1 MHGRLARAVVGAVLV
16 ALLALLSAS
25 SSQAVTLPAGF
36 AEETVVTGLTQPTAV
51 RFSSDGR
58 VFVAEKSGLIKEFDS
73 LSDTTPRVYADLRQK
88 VHDFWDRGLLG
99 IALDPSFPTRSVIY
113 ALYTYDAPIGGTAP
127 VYNDACADPT
137 GAGCKVSG
145 RLSRILAD
153 GSEQV
158 MIEDWCQQY
167 PSHSIGSLAFGPDG
181 QLYASGGD
189 GASFNWVDYGQGGGL
204 ANRCADPLNEGGAL
218 RSQDMRTT
226 SDLTADPVTLDGT
239 VIRID
244 PNTGA
249 GSAGNPFASSSDANA
264 RRIVAYGLR
273 NPFRINFRPGTR
285 ELWAGDVGWNEWE
298 EINTLADASDAVA
311 ENFGWPCYE
320 GTPRQPGYDNQNL
333 PICETL
339 YGQSNAVTAPFYAYR
354 HSSQVIPGESCPIGG
369 SSIAGLSFA
378 FYGGGPYPAEYDG
391 ALFFADYTRRCI
403 WTMERGGTTRP
414 SPSNIKGFVGGAAN
428 PVELQI
434 GPDGNLYYVDI
445 GGGTIRRIKYTA
457 GANQPPVAVATA
469 NPTSGDIGMTVSFDG
484 SGSSD
489 PNGDP
494 LTYAWDLDGDGGFDD
509 STAAK
514 PTWTYNAAGSYRV
527 SLRVSDGR
535 GGTATDA
542 ITIGVGRP
550 KVTISTPTTD
560 LRWAVGETVSFSGSA
575 TDNQGVAIPAANL
588 TWRLVLKHGACPR
601 LPRAL
606 PADLQRHGER
616 QLHDARPRLSL
627 RARAQ
632 PDSDRLKRAGQH
644 GERPAAAAHHD
655 ADIPDQPDR
664 ADAHLQRRQRDRA
677 VHPHGDRRI
686 DQLRQR
692 PLAAEPARQAVLQIL
707 DRRRN
712 DSNAHDRRA
721 REPRHLHG
729 DVQQALTAA
738 PPSRRHTRPLNRSRR
753 LGPAAAQ
760 RPRSPE
766 ESQSLRI
773 EAADCGRLC
782 FRLETA
788 AQRAGFRWSGG
799 LPRWRS
805 NGPLRGFDPGG
816 GLSRPGARRSKR
828 RSVVPAALSRSPPPC
843 GAGSHRRELNRSFS
857 LQDRT
862 EVVLPENPA
871 NIPIDISVRRT
882 HSGAV
887 HRGA

>member
-1 MHGRLARAVVGAVLV
+1 MHGRLARAVVWAVLV

-25 SSQAVTLPAGF
+25 SSQAATLPAGF

-51 RFSSDGR
+51 RFSSDDR

-127 VYNDACADPT
+127 VYNDTCADST

-145 RLSRILAD
+145 RLSRILPD

-339 YGQSNAVTAPFYAYR
+339 YGQSNAVTAPFYTYR

-391 ALFFADYTRRCI
+391 ALFFSDYTRRCI

-514 PTWTYNAAGSYRV
+514 PPWTYTTAGSYRV

-588 TWRLVLKHGACPR
+588 TWRLVLKHGVCPAGCHEHFLQTYSGTASGSFMTPDHDYPSELELSLTATDSR
-601 LPRAL
+601 GLANTASVPLLPRTTMLTFQTNPSGLTLTFKGA
-606 PADLQRHGER
+606 
-616 QLHDARPRLSL
+616 
-627 RARAQ
+627 
-632 PDSDRLKRAGQH
+632 
-644 GERPAAAAHHD
+644 
-655 ADIPDQPDR
+655 
-664 ADAHLQRRQRDRA
+664 
-677 VHPHGDRRI
+677 
-686 DQLRQR
+686 
-692 PLAAEPARQAVLQIL
+692 
-707 DRRRN
+707 
-712 DSNAHDRRA
+712 NA
-721 REPRHLHG
+721 
-729 DVQQALTAA
+729 TAPFTRTAIVGSTNSVSA
-738 PPSRRHTRPLNRSRR
+738 P
-753 LGPAAAQ
+753 
-760 RPRSPE
+760 SP
-766 ESQSLRI
+766 Q
-773 EAADCGRLC
+773 
-782 FRLETA
+782 
-788 AQRAGFRWSGG
+788 
-799 LPRWRS
+799 
-805 NGPLRGFDPGG
+805 NLRGKQHF
-816 GLSRPGARRSKR
+816 RSWTDDVTTATR
-828 RSVVPAALSRSPPPC
+828 VIIAP
-843 GAGSHRRELNRSFS
+843 
-857 LQDRT
+857 T
-862 EVVLPENPA
+862 NPA
-871 NIPIDISVRRT
+871 SYTATFTKR
-882 HSGAV
+882 
-887 HRGA
+887 

>member
-1 MHGRLARAVVGAVLV
+1 MYRRLARAVVGV
-16 ALLALLSAS
+16 LLALLSAS
-25 SSQAVTLPAGF
+25 SAQAATLPAGF
-36 AEETVVTGLTQPTAV
+36 AEETVVSGLTQPTAV

-58 VFVAEKSGLIKEFDS
+58 VFVAEKRGLIKELDS
-73 LSDTTPRVYADLRQK
+73 LSDTTPRVYADLRQN
-88 VHDFWDRGLLG
+88 VHDFWDRGLLS

-145 RLSRILAD
+145 RLSRILPD

-204 ANRCADPLNEGGAL
+204 VNRCADPPNEGGAL

-249 GSAGNPFASSSDANA
+249 GLAGNPFAGSSDANA

-273 NPFRINFRPGTR
+273 NPFRIGFRPGTP

-298 EINTLADASDAVA
+298 EINTLADAGDAVA

-320 GTPRQPGYDNQNL
+320 GTARQPGYDNQNL

-339 YGQSNAVTAPFYAYR
+339 YGQNNAVTAPFYTYR
-354 HSSQVIPGESCPIGG
+354 HSDHVIPGESCPIGG
-369 SSIAGLSFA
+369 SAIAGPSFA

-403 WTMERGGTTRP
+403 WAMERGGTTRP
-414 SPSNIKGFVGGAAN
+414 SPSNIKGFVGGAAS

-469 NPTSGDIGMTVSFDG
+469 TPTSGDIGMTVHFDG

-494 LTYAWDLDGDGGFDD
+494 LSYEWDLDADGAFDD
-509 STAAK
+509 STADR
-514 PTWTYNAAGSYRV
+514 PSWTYNAAGNFRV

-550 KVTISTPTTD
+550 NVTISNPTTA
-560 LRWAVGETVSFSGSA
+560 LRWAVGDTVSFSGSA
-575 TDNQGVAIPAANL
+575 TDNQGAAIPASSL
-588 TWRLVLKHGACPR
+588 TWSLVLKHGACPDCHDHGLQDFEGVASGSFQAPDHAYPSHLELSLTATDSNGLAR
-601 LPRAL
+601 TASVQLLPRTTDLSFATNPTGLTLTFNGANATAPFDRTVIVNSTNSVSAPSPQNLRGSGKQVFKSWSDGAL
-606 PADLQRHGER
+606 D
-616 QLHDARPRLSL
+616 PRT
-627 RARAQ
+627 
-632 PDSDRLKRAGQH
+632 
-644 GERPAAAAHHD
+644 
-655 ADIPDQPDR
+655 I
-664 ADAHLQRRQRDRA
+664 
-677 VHPHGDRRI
+677 V
-686 DQLRQR
+686 
-692 PLAAEPARQAVLQIL
+692 
-707 DRRRN
+707 
-712 DSNAHDRRA
+712 
-721 REPRHLHG
+721 
-729 DVQQALTAA
+729 A
-738 PPSRRHTRPLNRSRR
+738 PS
-753 LGPAAAQ
+753 
-760 RPRSPE
+760 
-766 ESQSLRI
+766 
-773 EAADCGRLC
+773 
-782 FRLETA
+782 
-788 AQRAGFRWSGG
+788 SGG
-799 LPRWRS
+799 AYTA
-805 NGPLRGFDPGG
+805 NF
-816 GLSRPGARRSKR
+816 AKR
-828 RSVVPAALSRSPPPC
+828 
-843 GAGSHRRELNRSFS
+843 
-857 LQDRT
+857 
-862 EVVLPENPA
+862 
-871 NIPIDISVRRT
+871 
-882 HSGAV
+882 
-887 HRGA
+887 

>member
-1 MHGRLARAVVGAVLV
+1 MYRRLAGAVVGV
-16 ALLALLSAS
+16 LLALLSTS
-25 SSQAVTLPAGF
+25 SAQAATLPAGF
-36 AEETVVTGLTQPTAV
+36 AEETVVSGLTQPTAV

-58 VFVAEKSGLIKEFDS
+58 VFVAEKSGLIKELDS
-73 LSDTTPRVYADLRQK
+73 LSDTTPRVYADLRQN

-145 RLSRILAD
+145 RLSRILPD

-189 GASFNWVDYGQGGGL
+189 GASFNWVDFGQGGGL
-204 ANRCADPLNEGGAL
+204 VNRCADPPNEGGAL

-244 PNTGA
+244 PSTAA

-320 GTPRQPGYDNQNL
+320 GAPRQPGYDNQNL

-339 YGQSNAVTAPFYAYR
+339 YGQNNAVTAPFYTYR
-354 HSSQVIPGESCPIGG
+354 HSDHVIPGESCPIGG
-369 SSIAGLSFA
+369 SAIAGLSFA

-403 WTMERGGTTRP
+403 WAMERGGTTRP
-414 SPSNIKGFVGGAAN
+414 SPSNIKGFVGGAAS

-469 NPTSGDIGMTVSFDG
+469 NSTSGDIGMTVNFDG

-489 PNGDP
+489 PNGDA
-494 LTYAWDLDGDGGFDD
+494 LSYEWDLDADGSFDD
-509 STAAK
+509 STAVK
-514 PTWTYNAAGSYRV
+514 PSWTYNAAGNYRV

-535 GGTATDA
+535 GGTATDT
-542 ITIGVGRP
+542 ITIGVGGP
-550 KVTISTPTTD
+550 NVTISAPATD
-560 LRWAVGETVSFSGSA
+560 FRWAVGQTVNFSGWA
-575 TDNQGVAIPAANL
+575 TDNQGAAIPVNNL
-588 TWRLVLKHGACPR
+588 TWSLVLKHGANPRHEHFVQNFPGVACPSF
-601 LPRAL
+601 PGVACGSFQA
-606 PADLQRHGER
+606 PD
-616 QLHDARPRLSL
+616 HDFPSELELSL
-627 RARAQ
+627 TAT
-632 PDSDRLKRAGQH
+632 DSSGLANTASVQLLPLTTTLRFATNPTGLTLTFNGANATAPFDRTVIVNSTNSVSAPSPQN
-644 GERPAAAAHHD
+644 
-655 ADIPDQPDR
+655 
-664 ADAHLQRRQRDRA
+664 
-677 VHPHGDRRI
+677 
-686 DQLRQR
+686 LRGSGKQVFKSWSDGA
-692 PLAAEPARQAVLQIL
+692 L
-707 DRRRN
+707 N
-712 DSNAHDRRA
+712 
-721 REPRHLHG
+721 PRTI
-729 DVQQALTAA
+729 VA
-738 PPSRRHTRPLNRSRR
+738 PPS
-753 LGPAAAQ
+753 GGAY
-760 RPRSPE
+760 
-766 ESQSLRI
+766 
-773 EAADCGRLC
+773 
-782 FRLETA
+782 TA
-788 AQRAGFRWSGG
+788 NFA
-799 LPRWRS
+799 
-805 NGPLRGFDPGG
+805 
-816 GLSRPGARRSKR
+816 KR
-828 RSVVPAALSRSPPPC
+828 
-843 GAGSHRRELNRSFS
+843 
-857 LQDRT
+857 
-862 EVVLPENPA
+862 
-871 NIPIDISVRRT
+871 
-882 HSGAV
+882 
-887 HRGA
+887 

>member
-1 MHGRLARAVVGAVLV
+1 MHGRLARAVVVTVLG
-16 ALLALLSAS
+16 ALLALLGAS
-25 SSQAVTLPAGF
+25 NSRAVTLPAGF
-36 AEETVVTGLTQPTAV
+36 AEETVATGLTQPTAV

-58 VFVAEKSGLIKEFDS
+58 VFVAEKGGLIKEFDS

-113 ALYTYDAPIGGTAP
+113 ALYTYDAPIGGAAP
-127 VYNDACADPT
+127 VYSDGCADAT
-137 GAGCKVSG
+137 GSGCKVSG

-167 PSHSIGSLAFGPDG
+167 PSHSIGSLSFGPDG

-204 ANRCADPLNEGGAL
+204 VNRCADPPNEGGAL

-249 GSAGNPFASSSDANA
+249 GSTGNPFAGSSDANA

-298 EINTLADASDAVA
+298 EINTLADATDAVA

-320 GTPRQPGYDNQNL
+320 GTLRQPGYDNQNL

-339 YGQSNAVTAPFYAYR
+339 YGQTNAATAPFYAYR

-391 ALFFADYTRRCI
+391 ALFFSDYTRRCI
-403 WTMERGGTTRP
+403 WAMERGGTTRP

-494 LTYAWDLDGDGGFDD
+494 LSYEWDLDGDGGFDD

-514 PTWTYNAAGSYRV
+514 PTWTYSAAGSYRV

-535 GGTATDA
+535 GGAATDA

-560 LRWAVGETVSFSGSA
+560 LRWAVGETVSFQGSA
-575 TDNQGVAIPAANL
+575 TDNQDVAIPAANL
-588 TWRLVLKHGACPR
+588 AWKLVLKHGACPDCHEHFLQTYSGTASGSFVTPDHDYPSELELSLTATDSSGLANSASVR
-601 LPRAL
+601 LLPRTTTLTFQTSPTGLTLTFNGANATA
-606 PADLQRHGER
+606 PFTRTAIVGSTNSVSAPSPQ
-616 QLHDARPRLSL
+616 
-627 RARAQ
+627 
-632 PDSDRLKRAGQH
+632 
-644 GERPAAAAHHD
+644 
-655 ADIPDQPDR
+655 
-664 ADAHLQRRQRDRA
+664 
-677 VHPHGDRRI
+677 
-686 DQLRQR
+686 QLRGKQYFR
-692 PLAAEPARQAVLQIL
+692 SWSDGVATATRTIVAPANPATY
-707 DRRRN
+707 
-712 DSNAHDRRA
+712 
-721 REPRHLHG
+721 
-729 DVQQALTAA
+729 TA
-738 PPSRRHTRPLNRSRR
+738 T
-753 LGPAAAQ
+753 
-760 RPRSPE
+760 
-766 ESQSLRI
+766 
-773 EAADCGRLC
+773 
-782 FRLETA
+782 F
-788 AQRAGFRWSGG
+788 
-799 LPRWRS
+799 
-805 NGPLRGFDPGG
+805 
-816 GLSRPGARRSKR
+816 SKR
-828 RSVVPAALSRSPPPC
+828 
-843 GAGSHRRELNRSFS
+843 
-857 LQDRT
+857 
-862 EVVLPENPA
+862 
-871 NIPIDISVRRT
+871 
-882 HSGAV
+882 
-887 HRGA
+887 